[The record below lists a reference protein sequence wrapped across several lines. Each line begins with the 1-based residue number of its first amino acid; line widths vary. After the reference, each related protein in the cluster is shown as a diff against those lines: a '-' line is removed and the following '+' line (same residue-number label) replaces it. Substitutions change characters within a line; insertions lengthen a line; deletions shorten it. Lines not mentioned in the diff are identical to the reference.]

1 MAAVHD
7 SGDDKTEAVVAE
19 QHPSSQQRLA
29 VPSARSGWGT
39 GAKHRTGKTG
49 DIRRTKLKPLKRL
62 ERYISAFFK
71 LGRTETMAKQALKRL
86 DAIETLRP
94 DVKQAWQSISRLEK
108 RFEEHDRRFDRE
120 AAAVR
125 IGDAALA
132 RSMSGITQRIDML
145 LLNRDTLATDA
156 DPETEDE
163 PVAGVP
169 LSEGFEAFK
178 DDFYHRLENRYRG
191 APEEIARRLRIYLPD
206 VEAAVLRTGQK
217 PVMDIGCGRGE
228 WLGLLSDMGV
238 EAFGVDTNA
247 VQLDEARGQG
257 HDVRHGDAV
266 TFLAESADESLSVI
280 SAHHLIEHLPFD
292 VVAWITREAM
302 RVLAPGGLLLFETPN
317 PANVLVG
324 ATTFHTD
331 PTHLKPMPAPVME
344 VLLETAG
351 FHPVELRHLHPHGR
365 FEEFLAKPDFNNDLA
380 SLMFGPQD
388 LAVLGTKPSGD

>member
-1 MAAVHD
+1 M
-7 SGDDKTEAVVAE
+7 
-19 QHPSSQQRLA
+19 
-29 VPSARSGWGT
+29 
-39 GAKHRTGKTG
+39 
-49 DIRRTKLKPLKRL
+49 KPLKRL

-71 LGRTETMAKQALKRL
+71 LGRTEAMAKQALKRL

-125 IGDAALA
+125 VGDAALA

-145 LLNRDTLATDA
+145 LLNRDQLVKA
-156 DPETEDE
+156 
-163 PVAGVP
+163 P
-169 LSEGFEAFK
+169 LSENPNEPLPGLPASEGFQAFK

-191 APEEIARRLRIYLPD
+191 SPEEIAHRLRIYLPD
-206 VEAAVLRTGQK
+206 VEAAVLRTGNK

-228 WLGLLSDMGV
+228 WLGLLSEVGIK
-238 EAFGVDTNA
+238 AFGVDTNT
-247 VQLDEARGQG
+247 VQLDEARRQG
-257 HDVRHGDAV
+257 RDVRHGDAV
-266 TFLAESADESLSVI
+266 AFLADTEDASLSVI

-292 VVAWITREAM
+292 TVAWITREAM

-351 FHPVELRHLHPHGR
+351 FHPVELRHLHAHGR
-365 FEEFLAKPDFNNDLA
+365 FAEFLAKPDFNNDLA

>member
-1 MAAVHD
+1 MHQAE
-7 SGDDKTEAVVAE
+7 GDKTRAVVAE
-19 QHPSSQQRLA
+19 QHPNAKQRLA
-29 VPSARSGWGT
+29 VPSGT
-39 GAKHRTGKTG
+39 DGRGIAVKISAGGAGE
-49 DIRRTKLKPLKRL
+49 IRRKKLKPLKRF

-71 LGRTETMAKQALKRL
+71 LGRTEAMAKQSLKRL
-86 DAIETLRP
+86 DAVETLRP

-108 RFEEHDRRFDRE
+108 RFEDHDRRFDRE

-125 IGDAALA
+125 VGDAALA

-145 LLNRDTLATDA
+145 LLNKDQLSAGA
-156 DPETEDE
+156 DPLHQDE
-163 PVAGVP
+163 ERSGLPA
-169 LSEGFEAFK
+169 SEGFQAFK

-191 APEEIARRLRIYLPD
+191 SPEEIARRLRIYLPD
-206 VEAAVLRTGQK
+206 VEAAVLRTGHK

-228 WLGLLSDMGV
+228 WLGLLSDVGI
-238 EAFGVDTNA
+238 EAFGIDTNA
-247 VQLDEARGQG
+247 VQLDEARRQG
-257 HDVRHGDAV
+257 RDVRHGDAV
-266 TFLAESADESLSVI
+266 DFLSESADASLSVI

-292 VVAWITREAM
+292 IVAWIVREAM

-351 FHPVELRHLHPHGR
+351 FHPVELRNLHPHER
-365 FEEFLAKPDFNNDLA
+365 FEEFLGKRDFNNDLA